1 MNERDYAEEYQRRLE
16 AEEYQRRLEHLSAG
30 FARLRAEVQKSI
42 DQYDR
47 PLRAE
52 DYPDPTRSKTAWDE
66 DTQSKVRVRTEV
78 DSHAIDRGEG

>member
-1 MNERDYAEEYQRRLE
+1 MTDQDYTEEYYRRLS
-16 AEEYQRRLEHLSAG
+16 RLSDALAD
-30 FARLRAEVQKSI
+30 LREEVQAEI
-42 DQYDR
+42 AR

-52 DYPDPTRSKTAWDE
+52 DYPDPTRSQMAWDE